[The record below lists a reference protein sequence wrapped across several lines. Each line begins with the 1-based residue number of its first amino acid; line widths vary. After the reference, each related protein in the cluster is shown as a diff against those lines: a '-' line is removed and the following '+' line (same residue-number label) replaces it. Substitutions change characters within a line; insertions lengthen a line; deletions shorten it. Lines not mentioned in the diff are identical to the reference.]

1 MFKCTGICSKCG
13 RCKSLAKLGEIDDNK
28 MKMLEYPPGFAADKG
43 GTGFGVAFDI
53 GTTTV
58 VGMLWDLEA
67 GEQIAVASRK
77 NPQAEYGADV
87 ITRITYCGRNGEHL
101 NDLRRLITDCLRE
114 ITGELCDKA
123 ECAGLDITKVTVGGN
138 TTMSHLFAGYPVMS
152 LALAPFSPAYTGSLC
167 MSADEAHL
175 ALTADE
181 KRGADPDAEVTVLP
195 NIAGHVGGDITAG
208 IVASGILDING
219 RASDPDQLTLFIDI
233 GTNGEIV
240 LISEDLKFAC
250 STAAGPAFETCET
263 MRGSELIDAVA
274 RMLESGIID
283 ETGKLIGNKE
293 EAASIGITQGIIR
306 EVQLAKGA
314 IAAGIQLMLKH
325 AGKSEEDIGQI
336 IVAGAFGNYINKESA
351 VRIGLLPDIPLERIK
366 SVGNAAGAGVSMT
379 LVSRAEMEL
388 AKKIPSL
395 IKHIELAED
404 LDFQDVYLKALGF

>member
-1 MFKCTGICSKCG
+1 
-13 RCKSLAKLGEIDDNK
+13 
-28 MKMLEYPPGFAADKG
+28 
-43 GTGFGVAFDI
+43 
-53 GTTTV
+53 
-58 VGMLWDLEA
+58 
-67 GEQIAVASRK
+67 
-77 NPQAEYGADV
+77 
-87 ITRITYCGRNGEHL
+87 
-101 NDLRRLITDCLRE
+101 
-114 ITGELCDKA
+114 
-123 ECAGLDITKVTVGGN
+123 
-138 TTMSHLFAGYPVMS
+138 
-152 LALAPFSPAYTGSLC
+152 
-167 MSADEAHL
+167 
-175 ALTADE
+175 
-181 KRGADPDAEVTVLP
+181 
-195 NIAGHVGGDITAG
+195 
-208 IVASGILDING
+208 
-219 RASDPDQLTLFIDI
+219 
-233 GTNGEIV
+233 
-240 LISEDLKFAC
+240 
-250 STAAGPAFETCET
+250 